1 MATSV
6 VQSLRTAYRIGWLPS
21 RWIVELKPSKTPAD
35 PSPTGHPGRGMSR
48 TVL

>member
-21 RWIVELKPSKTPAD
+21 RSRVELKPSKTPAE
-35 PSPTGHPGRGMSR
+35 PSPTGQSGCGFGR